1 MGEVSVRSYRPG
13 DEAAVLR
20 VWNGALWADPINA
33 TTWRTKVLLDPNFDP
48 DGCLIAEADGEVRG
62 FLLSLA
68 RRVPFFNDGLE
79 PDTSWIT
86 AFGVEPDWQQRGIG
100 GKLLDAAESRLRQQA
115 RATVAIAPYVPNY
128 FTPGVDVNAYP
139 HGVQFLT
146 RRGYETIERP
156 ISMRAELTGF
166 RMPEKIAETAA
177 RLASEGLEVRP
188 VTPADISPVL
198 DFIPRHFT
206 WDWHREATGVMND
219 LFAGDPRFVGM
230 LVARQGD
237 DVVGYAEHRGER
249 FGPFGVHSGMRS
261 RGIGRVL
268 LANTLLEMLR
278 KNFHAAWFLW
288 TGDDAARLYSQCG
301 FHEVRRFAVLR
312 KTLSG
317 QAT

>member
-1 MGEVSVRSYRPG
+1 MSEVSVRGYRPG

-20 VWNGALWADPINA
+20 VWNSALWADPINA
-33 TTWRTKVLLDPNFDP
+33 TTWRAKVLLDPNFDP
-48 DGCLIAEADGEVRG
+48 EGCLVAEAEGDVRG
-62 FLLSLA
+62 FLLSLV

-79 PDTSWIT
+79 PEKSWIT
-86 AFGVEPDWQQRGIG
+86 AFGVEPDWQKHGIG
-100 GKLLDAAESRLRQQA
+100 GALLDAAEKRLRSLG
-115 RATVAIAPYVPNY
+115 RRTVAIAPYVPNY

-139 HGVQFLT
+139 HGVSFLGG
-146 RRGYETIERP
+146 RGFETIERP

-166 RMPEKIAETAA
+166 RVPGKIAETAS
-177 RLASEGLEVRP
+177 RLANEGLTVRP
-188 VTPADISPVL
+188 VTPADITPVL

-230 LVARQGD
+230 LVARQGNE
-237 DVVGYAEHRGER
+237 VVGYAQHRGER

-268 LANTLLEMLR
+268 LAQTLLEMLR

-288 TGDDAARLYSQCG
+288 TGDDAARLYAQCG
-301 FHEVRRFAVLR
+301 YHEVRRFAVLR
-312 KTLSG
+312 KNLSE
-317 QAT
+317 